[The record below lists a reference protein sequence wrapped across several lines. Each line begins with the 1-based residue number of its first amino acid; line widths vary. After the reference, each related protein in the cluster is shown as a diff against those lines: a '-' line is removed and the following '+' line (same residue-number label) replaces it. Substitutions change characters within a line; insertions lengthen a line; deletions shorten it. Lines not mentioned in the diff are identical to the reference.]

1 MLNIQT
7 FSNSL
12 SGVLLKDY
20 LVFKEGVVNP
30 QITEVDTLSRDRY
43 KISFL
48 ENGEGELQFITVH
61 LFSILEFIYISANKT
76 HHSK

>member
-7 FSNSL
+7 
-12 SGVLLKDY
+12 VLLKDY
-20 LVFKEGVVNP
+20 LIFKEGVVNP
-30 QITEVDTLSRDRY
+30 QITDVDILSKDRY

-48 ENGEGELQFITVH
+48 ENGEGEVQFITAH

-76 HHSK
+76 HHTK

>member
-7 FSNSL
+7 
-12 SGVLLKDY
+12 VLLKDY
-20 LVFKEGVVNP
+20 LIFKEGVVNP
-30 QITEVDTLSRDRY
+30 QITDVDILSKDRY

-48 ENGEGELQFITVH
+48 ENGEGEVQFIIVH

-76 HHSK
+76 HHTK